1 MTTEGSPRLA
11 TASAPRHLT
20 AGTLIL
26 DVSADFIP
34 ALRLDI
40 CIRDLPRNPGA
51 LPWSAEDLIA
61 AIEDRAFRR
70 ICSVMGVYLC
80 GPAPAMCWGP
90 TDPAR
95 ALFAPEF
102 GTNAFWR
109 RLQLYGAYR
118 VCSFDWPL
126 GMTLGAGPS
135 EVSGT
140 NPQARHPTPTESTA
154 SSEAGS
160 STDEETPVSAT
171 SGPPDLP

>member
-1 MTTEGSPRLA
+1 MSTEGSPRLA

-40 CIRDLPRNPGA
+40 CIKDLPRNPGA

-80 GPAPAMCWGP
+80 GPAPAIFWGP
-90 TDPAR
+90 TDPVR
-95 ALFAPEF
+95 GLFAPEF

-109 RLQLYGAYR
+109 RLQLYGAFR
-118 VCSFDWPL
+118 ICSFDWPP

-135 EVSGT
+135 AVAST
-140 NPQARHPTPTESTA
+140 NPQARHPTPADSTA
-154 SSEAGS
+154 HCEAGS
-160 STDEETPVSAT
+160 NACEETPVSAT
-171 SGPPDLP
+171 SGPPDPP

>member
-1 MTTEGSPRLA
+1 MAWAAASMCACYSGLQLRFQSAARSVRRATAYPRPLPLPRAMAAEGSPRPA
-11 TASAPRHLT
+11 PTSAPRHLT
-20 AGTLIL
+20 AGTLTV

-34 ALRLDI
+34 AMRLDI

-90 TDPAR
+90 PDPAR

-118 VCSFDWPL
+118 VCSFDWPP

-135 EVSGT
+135 EV
-140 NPQARHPTPTESTA
+140 
-154 SSEAGS
+154 
-160 STDEETPVSAT
+160 
-171 SGPPDLP
+171 